1 MSFEIQRKGLG
12 SLVTYKKGFAFKS
25 KDYTSTGTP
34 VVRVSNF
41 TWDSISTDDLRFIN
55 NEISSSNKVVSLKKY
70 DVIIATVGSWPQNPA
85 SIVGKV
91 VRVPSELSG
100 SLLNQNTVR
109 LRVLTDNI
117 IDQRY
122 LYIALKN
129 NEFSEHI
136 ISKAQGSA
144 NQASIT
150 LSDIFSY
157 AIPWGNSLQRKFIV
171 DVIDSIN
178 DKIVINKNINQTLE
192 QMAQAL
198 FKSWF
203 VDFEPVKAKIAVL
216 EAGGSQEEAI
226 LAAMTAISG
235 KDADS
240 LAVFEREHP
249 EQYAE
254 LKAMAELFPS
264 AMQDSEL
271 GEIPEGWNV
280 CNIKS
285 SVTELRRGISPKYT
299 EETDGVI
306 VINQKCIR
314 NHTINFSLARLHD
327 SKKRTI
333 SGRELQVGDVLVN
346 STGTGTLGRLA
357 PIRYLAE
364 TVIADSHVTVVRADT
379 AKITASYLSGL
390 LMKYEQFIESNGSGS
405 TGQTELRKEVL
416 EEIYFPCPQLILGQ
430 LFDKFTSRLNEK
442 FSLLEQQI
450 TVLSQLRD
458 TLLPKLLS
466 GEITLPEAETW
477 AAQVDT
483 QEA

>member
-1 MSFEIQRKGLG
+1 MSCNWRIRKLGDLVTFMSGGTPSKSNKDYWDGEIPWISASSMQSTRYSDSDLLVTEKGSHNGTRLVPKDTVLLLVRGSALHNKIPVGITTREVTFNQDVKALIPKTPEITPFYLLSWLISIKGL
-12 SLVTYKKGFAFKS
+12 LLTKVEN
-25 KDYTSTGTP
+25 TGIGAGKLDTK
-34 VVRVSNF
+34 
-41 TWDSISTDDLRFIN
+41 ILQDLDMPIPPNDELLRLESFCKALDEKIIL
-55 NEISSSNKVVSLKKY
+55 NE
-70 DVIIATVGSWPQNPA
+70 A
-85 SIVGKV
+85 
-91 VRVPSELSG
+91 
-100 SLLNQNTVR
+100 
-109 LRVLTDNI
+109 
-117 IDQRY
+117 
-122 LYIALKN
+122 
-129 NEFSEHI
+129 
-136 ISKAQGSA
+136 
-144 NQASIT
+144 
-150 LSDIFSY
+150 
-157 AIPWGNSLQRKFIV
+157 
-171 DVIDSIN
+171 
-178 DKIVINKNINQTLE
+178 INQTLE
-192 QMAQAL
+192 QIAQTL

-216 EAGGSQEEAI
+216 EAGGSQEEAT

-240 LAVFEREHP
+240 LAVFEREYP

-458 TLLPKLLS
+458 TLLPRLLS

>member
-1 MSFEIQRKGLG
+1 MGSEWLDITLG
-12 SLVTYKKGFAFKS
+12 EFLNLKRGYDLPKS
-25 KDYTSTGTP
+25 KRNSGNIP
-34 VVRVSNF
+34 
-41 TWDSISTDDLRFIN
+41 I
-55 NEISSSNKVVSLKKY
+55 ISSSGFSGNHDKPMVYGPGVVTGRYGTIGEVFYVNESYWPLNTTLYVDDFKGNSPLFCYYLLQTINFRAYSDKAAVPGINRNHIHMANIRVPKSVVTQDNIAVVLKKL
-70 DVIIATVGSWPQNPA
+70 
-85 SIVGKV
+85 
-91 VRVPSELSG
+91 E
-100 SLLNQNTVR
+100 
-109 LRVLTDNI
+109 
-117 IDQRY
+117 
-122 LYIALKN
+122 
-129 NEFSEHI
+129 
-136 ISKAQGSA
+136 
-144 NQASIT
+144 
-150 LSDIFSY
+150 
-157 AIPWGNSLQRKFIV
+157 
-171 DVIDSIN
+171 
-178 DKIVINKNINQTLE
+178 DKITNNLEINKTLE
-192 QMAQAL
+192 QITQAL
-198 FKSWF
+198 FNSWF

-216 EAGGSQEEAI
+216 EAGGSQEEAT

-240 LAVFEREHP
+240 LAIFEREHP
-249 EQYAE
+249 EQYTE
-254 LKAMAELFPS
+254 LKATAELFPS
-264 AMQDSEL
+264 AMQESEL
-271 GEIPEGWNV
+271 GETPEGWNV

-299 EETDGVI
+299 EETDGVT

-416 EEIYFPCPQLILGQ
+416 EEIYFPCPPLILGQ
-430 LFDKFTSRLNEK
+430 LFDKFTNRLNAK
-442 FSLLEQQI
+442 LSLLEQQI

-466 GEITLPEAETW
+466 GEITLPESEQAVSEAEN
-477 AAQVDT
+477 V
-483 QEA
+483 